1 MRRIAA
7 LMCAAVLLSLAA
19 QARAQVDEPTEV
31 VNDEFHF
38 AFTVEGGSF
47 VAYPE
52 DGNGFKCIHNPAG
65 GGPGTQPDYGMLV
78 FGGYL
83 YVLSA
88 EQAAAAKLDPPEETV
103 LTTADVHNNT
113 RFSDLVKGAMSA
125 YDREPAGEAVI
136 GVEGGSS
143 IRVPY
148 FVWSRT
154 VGTQTKHALMYSVVH
169 GDGFVNVQVESSRP
183 FTKQQIAWFTTKLRL
198 LELPVVV
205 EDNGSPVEGA
215 GAAEGT

>member
-1 MRRIAA
+1 MRTFSGSSPATRSATYAA
-7 LMCAAVLLSLAA
+7 RFSVEAFFS
-19 QARAQVDEPTEV
+19 
-31 VNDEFHF
+31 VNS
-38 AFTVEGGSF
+38 GCSF
-47 VAYPE
+47 NIQWSRSSSTP
-52 DGNGFKCIHNPAG
+52 
-65 GGPGTQPDYGMLV
+65 L
-78 FGGYL
+78 
-83 YVLSA
+83 
-88 EQAAAAKLDPPEETV
+88 
-103 LTTADVHNNT
+103 NT

-183 FTKQQIAWFTTKLRL
+183 FTDQQLAWFTTKLRL